1 MATHDQST
9 IAAGAAAESGGNV
22 DTRVAF
28 LGPFA
33 SYSHQATKIAFSDE
47 KKWRLKPTGTIQ
59 EVFEVVQAGQARYGV
74 VPFEN
79 STHGTVTFTLDALA
93 DREGKFKDVNV
104 CGEVYLDVHHYLLGR
119 ARGERLGD
127 DDDDGV
133 VVKGKPLTELSHV
146 KRIYSHPQAFGQTTG
161 FVRKYLK
168 GVETIEVSSTSRAAE
183 IAAAD
188 ETGES
193 AAIAGVQN
201 AAANGLDVLAACVE
215 DREDNTTRFLVL
227 QKGRYQVIPGR
238 EDEEGAWGR
247 DAYGGERYKSLV
259 SFTVAH
265 STPGALADVLG
276 CFKGRGLNL
285 TSINSVPC
293 LGDSE
298 AFQYLFFV
306 EFEGCEG
313 DDPEGRV
320 KGVFDDLG
328 EKAER
333 WRLLGG
339 WRNRRGLRKERG
351 GPKA

>member
-1 MATHDQST
+1 MTTTKVTSEEARS
-9 IAAGAAAESGGNV
+9 NV
-22 DTRVAF
+22 DTQVAF

-33 SYSHQATKIAFSDE
+33 SYSHQATKIAFPDE
-47 KKWRLKPTGTIQ
+47 KKWELKPTTTIRD
-59 EVFEVVQAGQARYGV
+59 VFDVVQAGQARYGV

-79 STHGTVTFTLDALA
+79 STHGTVSFTLDALA
-93 DREGKFKDVNV
+93 DREAKLDDVSV

-119 ARGERLGD
+119 AKGPVIGEE
-127 DDDDGV
+127 
-133 VVKGKPLTELSHV
+133 KAKPWRADLSHV
-146 KRIYSHPQAFGQTTG
+146 KRIYSHPQAFGQTTK
-161 FVRKYLK
+161 FVRAHLS

-183 IAAAD
+183 IASQD

-193 AAIAGVQN
+193 AAICGRI
-201 AAANGLDVLAACVE
+201 AADLFGLDVLAGCVE
-215 DREDNTTRFLVL
+215 DREDNTTRFFVL
-227 QKGRYQVIPGR
+227 QRGPYEIVPGR
-238 EDEEGAWGR
+238 EQGDP
-247 DAYGGERYKSLV
+247 YGGEKYKSLV

-276 CFKGRGLNL
+276 CFKARGLNL
-285 TSINSVPC
+285 SSINSVPC

-298 AFQYLFFV
+298 AFKYLFFV

-320 KGVFDDLG
+320 KGVLQDLG
-328 EKAER
+328 GKSER
-333 WRLLGG
+333 WRLLGA

>member
-1 MATHDQST
+1 MST
-9 IAAGAAAESGGNV
+9 QDPAPVTGSI

-33 SYSHQATKIAFSDE
+33 SYSHQATKIAFPDE
-47 KKWRLKPTGTIQ
+47 KKWDLSPTGTIR
-59 EVFEVVQAGQARYGV
+59 EVFEVVQGGQARYGV

-79 STHGTVTFTLDALA
+79 STHGIVTFTLNALA
-93 DREGKFKDVNV
+93 DREGKFQDVNV

-119 ARGERLGD
+119 ARGERLE
-127 DDDDGV
+127 DGG
-133 VVKGKPLTELSHV
+133 VKGKPLTDLSHV

-168 GVETIEVSSTSRAAE
+168 GAETIEVSSTSRAAE
-183 IAAAD
+183 MAAAD
-188 ETGES
+188 ETGQS
-193 AAIAGVQN
+193 AAVAGLQN
-201 AAANGLDVLAACVE
+201 AEVNRLDVLAACIE
-215 DREDNTTRFLVL
+215 DREDNTTRFFVL

-238 EDEEGAWGR
+238 DDEEPGTWGR
-247 DAYGGERYKSLV
+247 DAYGGEKYKSLV

-328 EKAER
+328 QKAER

-351 GPKA
+351 GSRS